1 MESPRLGGGTSF
13 DRTPSMKRS
22 PPVISSSPAM
32 SLNRVDL
39 PQPDGPT
46 KTQNS
51 RSSIPSD
58 TPLMMSTSPK
68 DFLMLVSL
76 TVAIARCPPYFTAPK
91 VRPRTSCRW
100 LIQPKM
106 RMGAMAMVDAAE
118 SLAQKS
124 PSGLENEAMNAV
136 RGAAL
141 AAVRLRLQKASFQ
154 DKMMASSEVEA
165 MPGSESGSSRW
176 RSSSLGCAPSMRP
189 ASRIPRGTSLQNE
202 DSIQQT
208 MGRLTSVYTIRSP
221 TLVSRIPTSRK
232 IR

>member
-1 MESPRLGGGTSF
+1 MASPRLGGGTSL

-32 SLNRVDL
+32 SLSRVDL

-76 TVAIARCPPYFTAPK
+76 TVAIAVSSYFTAPN
-91 VRPRTSCRW
+91 VRPRTSWRW

-118 SLAQKS
+118 SLAQKR

-154 DKMMASSEVEA
+154 DRMMASSEVEA

-189 ASRIPRGTSLQNE
+189 ASRTSRGTSLKKE
-202 DSIQQT
+202 KSIQQT
-208 MGRLTSVYTIRSP
+208 MGRLTSVYTMRSP
-221 TLVSRIPTSRK
+221 TLVSRRPTSRK

>member
-1 MESPRLGGGTSF
+1 MASPRLGGGTSF

-68 DFLMLVSL
+68 DLRMLVSL
-76 TVAIARCPPYFTAPK
+76 TVAIARF
-91 VRPRTSCRW
+91 
-100 LIQPKM
+100 LLLH
-106 RMGAMAMVDAAE
+106 GAKR
-118 SLAQKS
+118 Q
-124 PSGLENEAMNAV
+124 
-136 RGAAL
+136 
-141 AAVRLRLQKASFQ
+141 ASFQ
-154 DKMMASSEVEA
+154 DRMMASSEVEA

-176 RSSSLGCAPSMRP
+176 
-189 ASRIPRGTSLQNE
+189 
-202 DSIQQT
+202 
-208 MGRLTSVYTIRSP
+208 
-221 TLVSRIPTSRK
+221 
-232 IR
+232 

>member
-1 MESPRLGGGTSF
+1 MARPRLGGGTSF

-46 KTQNS
+46 KTTNS
-51 RSSIPSD
+51 RSSMPSD

-68 DFLMLVSL
+68 DLRMLVSL

-106 RMGAMAMVDAAE
+106 RIGAMAMVDAAE

-141 AAVRLRLQKASFQ
+141 AAVRLRLQRPPFLIR
-154 DKMMASSEVEA
+154 VR
-165 MPGSESGSSRW
+165 P
-176 RSSSLGCAPSMRP
+176 RSWLGGRP
-189 ASRIPRGTSLQNE
+189 AERQGGRGGEGRSRGGGRSRGPPSRPNRDISL
-202 DSIQQT
+202 
-208 MGRLTSVYTIRSP
+208 
-221 TLVSRIPTSRK
+221 
-232 IR
+232 